1 MPGPPQTDAGRA
13 ASRSNKYY
21 YEFVVFEVRHIVPR
35 REAMGH
41 ELVSKLP
48 PISEIEGN
56 GDGATDDNPIRL
68 SGAQS
73 LVTPRKQCSNA
84 ECLALF
90 ISEGSGSP
98 TFSKEEWIGVLK
110 LGRLWDMPKA
120 TSLAIENL
128 STFKMGAIEKIQLGK
143 AYAVSTWMKD
153 GYTKLIGDPNDDT
166 VFEEFRLLGL
176 ETTNRILLARD
187 KVQPKV
193 KAASANPTYFYCNTC
208 ISRNTGWSG
217 VGEDATTC
225 TQCGSSLSATV
236 ILVTRPHTSWKT
248 CNVLFDYESTLVN
261 DIDRKVEEL
270 FGEEIKEAE
279 RENVSASN

>member
-13 ASRSNKYY
+13 ASRSNKFYF
-21 YEFVVFEVRHIVPR
+21 EVVVFEVEGTLYRV
-35 REAMGH
+35 
-41 ELVSKLP
+41 LKQWVTSWFSKLP
-48 PISEIEGN
+48 PSSETEGN

-68 SGAQS
+68 SGCTKPEFEVLLELMIPS
-73 LVTPRKQCSNA
+73 D
-84 ECLALF
+84 
-90 ISEGSGSP
+90 GSGAP
-98 TFSKEEWIGVLK
+98 TLAKEQWIGVLK

-120 TSLAIENL
+120 ASLAIEKL
-128 STFKMGAIEKIQLGK
+128 STHTMSSVEKIQLGK
-143 AYAVSTWMKD
+143 TYAISSWLKD

-248 CNVLFDYESTLVN
+248 CNVLFDYESTLIN

-279 RENVSASN
+279 RKNVSASN